1 MYNRGWSVILSLVLT
16 GVFAATAGLAE
27 EAGQETAVVPREP
40 AAAEPLRF
48 LSSFDVPPFAFSEA
62 GRKVGFEVDLGEAL
76 GEVLGRP
83 VKWIQRPFNIA
94 ALSSEINGGRADAI
108 LDAVTVTEDRGQ
120 YFLFT
125 IPYYR
130 TSLAAATYKD
140 VDWDSTAF
148 RGGLRRIVRVGVM
161 RRTTGEEWARKHLEA
176 TRVTFD
182 SPSRLARALNDREV
196 ELILF
201 DEPILRWELAKR
213 HYRVKIVETGIDS
226 QDYAIAVSPSNPGL
240 VEELNGALKKLE
252 KDGVYS
258 GICQKWYNAAGRLP
272 ELGKMRRAEK

>member
-1 MYNRGWSVILSLVLT
+1 MNNRGWLVILSLVLT

-27 EAGQETAVVPREP
+27 ETGKETAVAPLEP
-40 AAAEPLRF
+40 VAAKPLRF
-48 LSSFDVPPFAFSEA
+48 LSSFDVPPFSFSEA

-76 GEVLGRP
+76 GEALGRP
-83 VKWIQRPFNIA
+83 VKWIQRPFNIPS
-94 ALSSEINGGRADAI
+94 LSSEINGGRADAI
-108 LDAVTVTEDRGQ
+108 LDAVTVTEDREQ

-130 TSLAAATYKD
+130 TSLAVATYQD
-140 VDWDSTAF
+140 VDWDSSAF
-148 RGGLRRIVRVGVM
+148 RFGLRRIIRVGVM
-161 RRTTGEEWARKHLEA
+161 RRTTGEEWARKNLEA

-213 HYRVKIVETGIDS
+213 HYKFKIVETGIDS
-226 QDYAIAVSPSNPGL
+226 QDYAIAVSPSNPDL
-240 VEELNGALKKLE
+240 VGELNGALKKLE
-252 KDGVYS
+252 EDGVYS
-258 GICQKWYNAAGRLP
+258 EIYQKWYNAAGQLP
-272 ELGKMRRAEK
+272 ELGKIRGAER